1 MLILMLFSYL
11 RVLPN
16 TFFKGVNELVCN
28 SFKGFFYFC
37 LNVLLNVL
45 LSFCLDVLLNVLL
58 SFCLDVLLNILLNV
72 LMSCLISCL
81 MCLMS
86 CLMSCLKFSYFYRRQ
101 IIFCR
106 RYYLIIW
113 FNYTPKL
120 LCLTAQLIAFSLNY
134 LFLARALSQLII
146 SCIN

>member
-1 MLILMLFSYL
+1 MLFSYL

-16 TFFKGVNELVCN
+16 TFFKGINELVCN

-45 LSFCLDVLLNVLL
+45 LSFCLDVLLN
-58 SFCLDVLLNILLNV
+58 ILLNV
-72 LMSCLISCL
+72 
-81 MCLMS
+81 LMS